1 MIDLV
6 DAVVIVHPLLAT
18 VPEHELVGAL
28 APAAWMPT
36 TRTFRFAESTLRLSD
51 LADADWHRLLDELA
65 REDAELQRQLST
77 TAGPVLYFGMA
88 PIPIA
93 LELGRRLGPTR
104 RIVAH
109 QQHHATKCWRW
120 TAAGPT
126 VNARLEG
133 VPGAVSPARGDV
145 VIRVSCSHPVLTDDI
160 RLVVPYPIAELVV
173 QVDGPH
179 EDVLQSEADVTL
191 VASKFG
197 EALDAIARYFP
208 NCETIHLF
216 AAVPPALAV
225 RMGAEINPTIHAKPI
240 QTYQYANARS
250 PRYSRAIVLGQRARP
265 ALTSGERQLADS
277 ARAALRRSL
286 AAVRAVAEVELDSET
301 WIEDLVGP
309 AGAKLS
315 PALRRLGPL
324 GRNRTIVDADIADER
339 EANGEFRWDPEARRW
354 VLDDRLL
361 AALGARLGSAEVEAA
376 GRLFFLHEA
385 IHVAKQG
392 ISSANAD
399 RVGRLPRVLEE
410 VDYLADVWA
419 LVNDFG
425 RAVRAGDTDAAS
437 AAAFFREQLRVMT
450 ATFWTFDAADLP
462 LSTIP
467 VRRLNRYLIWYWI
480 RIALDSVD
488 DLDGVMRLLGAK
500 PTLELS
506 GPRVR
511 VLDGRVVFD
520 LDPVYFDGV
529 ELGLLHD
536 GYRMVRVGTRA
547 GAEVQ
552 SLLHAVRSGDETSF
566 LAALRG
572 VFESVASDHGTM
584 TSLRSP

>member
-1 MIDLV
+1 MIDLA

-18 VPEHELVGAL
+18 VSEHEFVGAL
-28 APAAWMPT
+28 APAAWTPT
-36 TRTFRFAESTLRLSD
+36 TRTFRFTASTLRLSD

-65 REDAELQRQLST
+65 REDAELQQQLST
-77 TAGPVLYFGMA
+77 TVGPVLYFGMA

-104 RIVAH
+104 RIVVH
-109 QQHHATKCWRW
+109 QQRHDTKSWRW
-120 TAAGPT
+120 PTMMLT

-145 VIRVSCSHPVLTDDI
+145 VIRVGCSHPVLADDI
-160 RLVVPYPIAELVV
+160 RHVVPYPIAELAVE
-173 QVDGPH
+173 VDGPH
-179 EDVLQSEADVTL
+179 EDALQSEDDVTL

-197 EALDAIARYFP
+197 DALDAIARYFP

-225 RMGAEINPTIHAKPI
+225 RMGTEINPTIHAKPI
-240 QTYQYANARS
+240 QTYQYANARA
-250 PRYSRAIVLGQRARP
+250 PRYSRAVVLGQRSRA
-265 ALTSGERQLADS
+265 ALTSAERQLADA
-277 ARAALRRSL
+277 ARDSLRRSL
-286 AAVRAVAEVELDSET
+286 AAVRSLAEVELDPDT
-301 WIEDLVGP
+301 WVEDLVGP

-339 EANGEFRWDPEARRW
+339 EANGEFHWDPEARRW

-385 IHVAKQG
+385 VHVAKQG
-392 ISSANAD
+392 ITSANAD

-419 LVNDFG
+419 LVNDYG
-425 RAVRAGDTDAAS
+425 RAVRAGEADAAS
-437 AAAFFREQLRVMT
+437 AVSFFRDSLRSMT
-450 ATFWTFDAADLP
+450 ATFWTFDATDLP

-467 VRRLNRYLIWYWI
+467 IRRLNRYLIWYWI
-480 RIALDSVD
+480 RIGLENVN
-488 DLDGVMRLLGAK
+488 DLDGVMRLLGTK
-500 PTLELS
+500 PILELS

-511 VLDGRVVFD
+511 VIDGRVAFD
-520 LDPVYFDGV
+520 LDPACFDGV

-552 SLLHAVRSGDETSF
+552 SLLHAVRTGDETSF
-566 LAALRG
+566 LARLRG
-572 VFESVASDHGTM
+572 VFDSVAGDHGT
-584 TSLRSP
+584 TASLKST

>member
-1 MIDLV
+1 MIDLA

-18 VPEHELVGAL
+18 VPEQELVGAL
-28 APAAWMPT
+28 APAGWTPT
-36 TRTFRFAESTLRLSD
+36 TRTFRFSESTLRLSD
-51 LADADWHRLLDELA
+51 LADADWHRLIDELA
-65 REDAELQRQLST
+65 REDAGLQRQLST
-77 TAGPVLYFGMA
+77 TTGAVHYFGMA

-109 QQHHATKCWRW
+109 QQRHDTKSWRW
-120 TAAGPT
+120 PATTPT
-126 VNARLEG
+126 VNVRLQG
-133 VPGAVSPARGDV
+133 IPAAVSPARGDV
-145 VIRVSCSHPVLTDDI
+145 VIRVSCSHPVMASDI
-160 RLVVPYPIAELVV
+160 RPVVPYPIAELAVE
-173 QVDGPH
+173 VDGLH
-179 EDVLQSEADVTL
+179 EDVLRSDDDVTL
-191 VASKFG
+191 VSSKFG

-225 RMGAEINPTIHAKPI
+225 RMGAEINPTIHAKPM
-240 QTYQYANARS
+240 QTYQYVNARS
-250 PRYSRAIVLGQRARP
+250 PRYSRAIVLGQCARP
-265 ALTSGERQLADS
+265 ALTSAERQLADEG
-277 ARAALRRSL
+277 RAAFRRSL
-286 AAVRAVAEVELDSET
+286 AAVRVLAEFKLDPET
-301 WIEDLVGP
+301 WVEQVLGP

-324 GRNRTIVDADIADER
+324 GRNRTIVDADIADDR
-339 EANGEFRWDPEARRW
+339 DANGEFRWDPETRRW
-354 VLDDRLL
+354 VFDDRLL

-376 GRLFFLHEA
+376 GRLFLLHEA

-392 ISSANAD
+392 ITSANAD

-419 LVNDFG
+419 LVNEYG
-425 RAVRAGDTDAAS
+425 RAVRAGDADAAS
-437 AAAFFREQLRVMT
+437 APAFFRARLRVMT

-480 RIALDSVD
+480 RIALECID
-488 DLDGVMRLLGAK
+488 DLGGVMGQLGTK
-500 PTLELS
+500 PILELS

-511 VLDGRVVFD
+511 VIEGRVVFD
-520 LDPVYFDGV
+520 LDPACFDGV

-536 GYRMVRVGTRA
+536 GYRMVRFGTRA

-552 SLLHAVRSGDETSF
+552 TLLQAVRTGNEPAF
-566 LAALRG
+566 LAVLRG
-572 VFESVASDHGTM
+572 VFDSVAGDHGTM
-584 TSLRSP
+584 ASLQTT